1 MRLLN
6 QQLQGF
12 TATQSTQRG
21 WKEATFSRTITTS
34 YTTVTMG
41 TLTIANGN
49 PEFAFTYWDEQII
62 INNNNAAFQSITFL
76 QGRTVNTSG
85 TIYDHGAQV
94 NTNYTNTGWNNSGG
108 DWSYNSQGTRVLNI
122 RASSNGWSN
131 ATIIKNIR
139 VWSERIDL
147 ITLSPV

>member
-1 MRLLN
+1 MKLLN
-6 QQLQGF
+6 KNLHGF

-21 WKEATFSRTITTS
+21 WKEITLSTTITTS
-34 YTTVTMG
+34 YTTVTIG

-49 PEFAFTYWDEQII
+49 PEFAFTIWDEQIN
-62 INNNNAAFQSITFL
+62 INNSNAGYQTITFL
-76 QGRTVNTSG
+76 RGHTVNTSG
-85 TIYDHGAQV
+85 NLFDHGAQV

-108 DWSYNSQGTRVLNI
+108 DWSYNSGGTRVLNI

-131 ATIIKNIR
+131 ATIIKNTR

-147 ITLSPV
+147 ITLTPV